1 MLLEVSSVT
10 AIRIFSPNL
19 STIYIHICMVDYT
32 SWTLKNIFF
41 NVFLCVILNSLF
53 IYSNHCL
60 QRYMKFAFIN
70 FVDLINDTILATE
83 FVGAVR
89 SKRPRT
95 IPAAYRQ
102 TNTRKEAS
110 ALYGR
115 CRLSNTFRGRFF
127 FGYHR
132 GYSFLN
138 ILYEASFLSFYQGDP
153 TPNIAESI
161 QGYILN
167 RLSMMIPYFAP
178 RKYTTLVP
186 IPNFYPYEWIRN
198 FLIWRRN
205 FLICFWG

>member
-53 IYSNHCL
+53 IYSNHWL

-138 ILYEASFLSFYQGDP
+138 ILYEASFLSFIKGTPPRTSQKVFKGIFWIVFQWWFRILLQG
-153 TPNIAESI
+153 NILHWFPFRIFTHSPEFEISWFGGEI
-161 QGYILN
+161 
-167 RLSMMIPYFAP
+167 S
-178 RKYTTLVP
+178 
-186 IPNFYPYEWIRN
+186 
-198 FLIWRRN
+198 
-205 FLICFWG
+205 